1 MVMLKARYEQRGPV
15 PQDVIHAVEFTPPPL
30 GPGQVLLAV
39 LAAPINPS
47 DVLMLTGQYGMLP
60 PLPAVGGSEGVG
72 RVAQLGPD
80 VSGLAVGQTV
90 LLPAGSGSWA
100 SHLVT
105 DAKRLVPL
113 PSGADPRQLSML
125 TVNPATAALLLS
137 EFVTLQP
144 GDWVIQNVANSG
156 VGGYLVQL
164 ARLHGL
170 RTLNVVRRES
180 AAAAVAAQGGD
191 VVLLDGADLY
201 QRAKAATG
209 GNAIKLG
216 IDAVG
221 GMATER
227 LARCLG
233 EGATLV
239 NYGMI
244 SGEPCVV
251 TAQSFVFNDITLRGF
266 WLAKWF
272 RVAPRDRQKVLY
284 GDLTQLLATGQLTA
298 RIHAT
303 YPVARIQDA
312 IAAANAG
319 ERDGKILIVPKH

>member
-1 MVMLKARYEQRGPV
+1 MAMLKAQYEQRGPV
-15 PQDVIHAVEFTPPPL
+15 PQDVIHAVAFTPPPL
-30 GPGQVLLAV
+30 GPGQALVAV

-72 RVAQLGPD
+72 RIAQLGPD

-90 LLPAGSGSWA
+90 LLPVGSGTWA
-100 SHLVT
+100 SHLIC

-113 PSGADPRQLSML
+113 PSGADPQQLSML
-125 TVNPATAALLLS
+125 TVNPATASLLLS
-137 EFVTLQP
+137 EFVSLQP

-164 ARLHGL
+164 ARLRGL

-191 VVLLDGADLY
+191 VVLVDGPDLH

-209 GNAIKLG
+209 GTAIKLG

-244 SGEPCVV
+244 SGEPCVI

-272 RVAPRDRQKVLY
+272 RVAPRDRQKALY
-284 GDLTQLLATGQLTA
+284 AELTQLLATGKLTA

-303 YPVARIQDA
+303 YPVEQIQDA